1 MAKNSEKPTLILA
14 PDDYSALV
22 INFFFLPFLDKTQYK
37 DTRVFIAV
45 VKPDL
50 SFNLTVEVNCGG
62 R

>member
-22 INFFFLPFLDKTQYK
+22 INFFPPSLIKPSK

>member
-22 INFFFLPFLDKTQYK
+22 INFFFSPSLIKPSKYTI
-37 DTRVFIAV
+37 VFMAV

>member
-1 MAKNSEKPTLILA
+1 MIIQLSL
-14 PDDYSALV
+14 

-50 SFNLTVEVNCGG
+50 SFNLTLLK
-62 R
+62 

>member
-22 INFFFLPFLDKTQYK
+22 INFFLPFLDKTQYK
-37 DTRVFIAV
+37 DTIVFMAV